1 VIDGHGGETPEH
13 SLFGDFCDY
22 LQISSTFPSAS
33 IICIHS
39 FESMNLIWW
48 ITTPD
53 PPFMAHSWSDEDPEL
68 LPRLPLL
75 SLFLFGH
82 EEAANSQRF
91 LISTK

>member
-1 VIDGHGGETPEH
+1 
-13 SLFGDFCDY
+13 
-22 LQISSTFPSAS
+22 
-33 IICIHS
+33 
-39 FESMNLIWW
+39 MNLIWW